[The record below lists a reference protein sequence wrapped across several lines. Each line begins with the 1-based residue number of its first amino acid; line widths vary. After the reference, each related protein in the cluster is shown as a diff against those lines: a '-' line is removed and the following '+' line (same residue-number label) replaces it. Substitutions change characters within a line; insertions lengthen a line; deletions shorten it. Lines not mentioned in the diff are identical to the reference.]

1 MVLLNQKLCAGIFF
15 NPGTLPL
22 IKAARL
28 SGVLIK
34 RYAGNRPLSSAFL
47 TDSWADSENVN
58 PAVTSN
64 NNITLFIIYNTAPV
78 EKIPWQRMPR

>member
-1 MVLLNQKLCAGIFF
+1 M
-15 NPGTLPL
+15 LPL

-47 TDSWADSENVN
+47 TDSAWPDSENVN

-64 NNITLFIIYNTAPV
+64 NNITFFIIYNTAPV
-78 EKIPWQRMPR
+78 EKIPWQRIPR